1 MEDIQ
6 MQVESILR
14 RCSVEELRLIAQ
26 EIRVP
31 QEDVTD
37 KSKIEVMR
45 KISEAIDGLPD
56 DAQKMTTMKR
66 MIPAAPDSIMAKL
79 CSVLTRTPEKVERND
94 DAAKFIRA
102 LTSDSGST
110 LRKELKFTGT
120 IDGGTDRYGL
130 RWCYHKCGGCSQE
143 RL

>member
-56 DAQKMTTMKR
+56 DAQR
-66 MIPAAPDSIMAKL
+66 
-79 CSVLTRTPEKVERND
+79 
-94 DAAKFIRA
+94 
-102 LTSDSGST
+102 
-110 LRKELKFTGT
+110 
-120 IDGGTDRYGL
+120 
-130 RWCYHKCGGCSQE
+130 
-143 RL
+143 